1 MQDLDQTSEIR
12 VSEIRGVIRDD
23 NILPDVIPE
32 VQGKK
37 RETIREELFRRSTQL
52 RGKRKSRKP
61 QTDLNRISLPA
72 IKISMP
78 KRLGREFSAGT
89 NMIDN

>member
-1 MQDLDQTSEIR
+1 MKNYLEKKRRLIQPRISLDLDQRSEIR

-37 RETIREELFRRSTQL
+37 KETIRE
-52 RGKRKSRKP
+52 
-61 QTDLNRISLPA
+61 
-72 IKISMP
+72 
-78 KRLGREFSAGT
+78 
-89 NMIDN
+89 